1 MDGTLI
7 DFFRGEQLPA
17 EYMASALVEGLSDDA
32 AELGLLGRARRWSM
46 TSWADRAGRT
56 ASFATGSATTTY
68 RSSSAR

>member
-32 AELGLLGRARRWSM
+32 AELGC
-46 TSWADRAGRT
+46 
-56 ASFATGSATTTY
+56 
-68 RSSSAR
+68 SSELELP